1 MQKGEIVEEGDH
13 DALMEAKG
21 TYYTLVEQQTLRQ
34 VEEEEEEELESKQE
48 EAPKTLLPEAH
59 KPLLP
64 ETTMSNVIK
73 PQPHRSTI
81 SSITPSVLLSL
92 YENRNSNV
100 VEHPN
105 GNQEEK
111 TTKIKVIKL
120 NDRIIEIRIILLG
133 EKTQYYIGYI
143 TNE

>member
-34 VEEEEEEELESKQE
+34 VEEEEELEIKQE
-48 EAPKTLLPEAH
+48 EAPKTLLPEAP
-59 KPLLP
+59 KTLLP

-73 PQPHRSTI
+73 PQSHRSTI

-105 GNQEEK
+105 ENQEEK